1 MTGYLQAVMLTKVAY
16 MYVLAC
22 SNSDVIKFEK
32 MTGNPYAVE
41 LYIQTQ
47 AVHQCSP

>member
-32 MTGNPYAVE
+32 WLVIHMQWN
-41 LYIQTQ
+41 YIYRHKQ
-47 AVHQCSP
+47 SPV